1 MSYNYNNNYRNNNN
15 RKREKIEDKDKPNE
29 RQMKAENY
37 LKDYDIQN
45 ILTEMINYLLHK
57 RSKTPILEMIKY
69 LAGLLTK
76 EEREKYEIK
85 IPSIEI
91 EYHPLI
97 EFPNFDKECNSLL
110 KEFLDMNIFLS
121 LRDNISKFGTNL
133 GSIIR
138 LNEINPKNKYGLLLA
153 DMDCLKKFRELYS
166 PVICKAHILDKN
178 ELKFYTENNFNL
190 INLKFDDI
198 KKINLDE
205 IKGINKITI
214 SISRNLIG
222 EPFVTFLNVENRTE
236 NILNKLNKEIEKTKY
251 FKIMKMKQIDDIQ
264 QIFSIINYDIDF
276 FKAINAKENLVKKN
290 RRIYTN
296 EDNSSIILINYCDNF
311 YFAKNIFFSKGKS
324 GENKKSTNEIFI
336 KAFNELND
344 FIRNLQYYI
353 GFEFEHNFGY
363 LTSNISLL
371 GYGFNIKTEIN
382 LNELCGDKYNSDEIK
397 KILDGYDKYSDNYII
412 NNISKDNNI
421 LIFSSSPK
429 ISQESISEFLVGYFE
444 KIDKLKN
451 G

>member
-138 LNEINPKNKYGLLLA
+138 LNEINSKNKYGLLLA
-153 DMDCLKKFRELYS
+153 DMDCLIKFRELYS

-190 INLKFDDI
+190 INLKFDDM

-205 IKGINKITI
+205 IKGIN
-214 SISRNLIG
+214 
-222 EPFVTFLNVENRTE
+222 
-236 NILNKLNKEIEKTKY
+236 
-251 FKIMKMKQIDDIQ
+251 
-264 QIFSIINYDIDF
+264 
-276 FKAINAKENLVKKN
+276 
-290 RRIYTN
+290 
-296 EDNSSIILINYCDNF
+296 
-311 YFAKNIFFSKGKS
+311 
-324 GENKKSTNEIFI
+324 
-336 KAFNELND
+336 
-344 FIRNLQYYI
+344 
-353 GFEFEHNFGY
+353 
-363 LTSNISLL
+363 
-371 GYGFNIKTEIN
+371 
-382 LNELCGDKYNSDEIK
+382 
-397 KILDGYDKYSDNYII
+397 
-412 NNISKDNNI
+412 
-421 LIFSSSPK
+421 
-429 ISQESISEFLVGYFE
+429 
-444 KIDKLKN
+444 
-451 G
+451 